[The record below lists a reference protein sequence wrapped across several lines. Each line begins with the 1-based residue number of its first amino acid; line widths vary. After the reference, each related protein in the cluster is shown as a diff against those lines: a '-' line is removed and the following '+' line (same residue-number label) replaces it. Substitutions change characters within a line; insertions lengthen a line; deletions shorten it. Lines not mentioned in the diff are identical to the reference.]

1 MKKKIKIV
9 VFVLLMIIMTGC
21 VWNIS
26 QQEGVRVETSDHK
39 LKGAG
44 QNVGEIDGKVE
55 IAQTFEEEKD
65 FQGIALLAANYDRE
79 MFGTIHLELYDDE
92 TNQKLLEKDYDG
104 KEIKNDKTNY
114 FIFDEPV
121 EVSEPHR
128 YRVVVSADMKVF
140 FSHFTLWHTGTDKY
154 PEGAL
159 YINGEEQGADLVF
172 DTVYSYE
179 KIDALGMKLHRSS
192 LVIILFAFLGLH
204 CFVDIRKMYQWI
216 FEKRVW
222 VALGIFVFMVAN
234 KYNFSSM
241 AEYDAYIETEEGSQY
256 ASPVAGDPLA
266 IRSDEWMVS
275 LPRLLSAEYS
285 NYGEYNSIVRAEK
298 TTNLSASGL
307 YRSYSALA
315 QPSGWGY
322 YLFGSEYGT
331 SFMWCFNMVFGF
343 FFSFELCLI
352 LTKRKPLLAL
362 LGGSLIWFSSY
373 NMWWSTVNWLLT
385 GQAALVC
392 FYYFL
397 VTEKRWKKAFC
408 GVGTAIFA
416 AAFVVNLYPAWQV
429 PAGYV
434 YLCILIWM
442 LVDNREKLK
451 EYKWKDWL
459 IGVASV
465 VFMVSI
471 IGVYLKNDAEY
482 LTDIMNTVY
491 PGTRVSYGGFS
502 LNRLLGYLYNFW
514 MPFSSY
520 GNPSEAGCFVTL
532 FPIPYLLALV
542 VFFKNKKKD
551 LLTGLLMA
559 AATILGLYCIFPLP
573 HGIAKVLLLTYSF
586 PGRVADILGYL
597 MILLLLVV
605 LGRYEE
611 KAKIKLWIAAV
622 VTGLVLAG
630 TLAYTQMTESEFMDF
645 KYYLVVAIAVFVV
658 FVPIIA
664 DVKQGWKKTAM
675 VVASVGMIVSGLL
688 VNPLMCG
695 LDAIYSKP
703 VAKEIQKLAEENPEA
718 RWLAVDK
725 SGVSGNFLI
734 ACGAPTVN
742 SVNYVPNM
750 KLWEKLDP
758 TEEQEEVYNRYAH
771 IVVTLN
777 EKDTNMS
784 LRQADVIDLSLSKN
798 DLEKLDIT
806 YLYSNKKLTDT
817 DSVHFEKLYH
827 NKNAYIYQAVYQ

>member
-9 VFVLLMIIMTGC
+9 VFVLLMIIMAGC

-26 QQEGVRVETSDHK
+26 QQEGVRAKTSSHK

-114 FIFDEPV
+114 FIFDETV
-121 EVSEPHR
+121 KVSEPHR
-128 YRVVVSADMKVF
+128 YRVVVSADMKAF

-159 YINGEEQGADLVF
+159 YINGEEQAADLVF

-179 KIDALGMKLHRSS
+179 KIDTLGMKLHRSS

-204 CFVDIRKMYQWI
+204 CFLDIRKMYQWI
-216 FEKRVW
+216 FEKRIW

-241 AEYDAYIETEEGSQY
+241 AEYDVYIETEEGSQY

-307 YRSYSALA
+307 YRSYSALT
-315 QPSGWGY
+315 QPSSWGY

-397 VTEKRWKKAFC
+397 VTEKRWKKVLC

-429 PAGYV
+429 PAGYA

-442 LVDNREKLK
+442 LVDNRDKLK
-451 EYKWKDWL
+451 EYQWKDWG
-459 IGVASV
+459 IGAVCV
-465 VFMVSI
+465 IFMISI
-471 IGVYLKNDAEY
+471 IGIYLKNDAEY
-482 LTDIMNTVY
+482 LTDVMNTVY
-491 PGTRVSYGGFS
+491 PGKRVSYGGFS
-502 LNRLLGYLYNFW
+502 LDRLLGYLYNFW

-520 GNPSEAGCFVTL
+520 KNPSEAGCFVTL
-532 FPIPYLLALV
+532 FPIPYLLASV
-542 VFFKNKKKD
+542 IFFKNKKKD
-551 LLTGLLMA
+551 LLTGLLML
-559 AATILGLYCIFPLP
+559 AATILGLYCVFPFP
-573 HGIAKVLLLTYSF
+573 QGVAKVCLLTYST
-586 PGRVADILGYL
+586 PGRVSDIVGYI
-597 MILLLLVV
+597 MILLLLAV

-611 KAKIKLWIAAV
+611 RAKIKPWIAAV
-622 VTGLVLAG
+622 LTGVVLAG
-630 TLAYTQMTESEFMDF
+630 TLAYTQITESEYLDF

-675 VVASVGMIVSGLL
+675 VVASVGMIASGIL

-703 VAKEIQKLAEENPEA
+703 VAKVIQELAEENPNEK
-718 RWLAVDK
+718 WLSVANNAVA
-725 SGVSGNFLI
+725 GNFLI

-758 TEEQEEVYNRYAH
+758 SGEQEEIYNRYAH
-771 IVVTLN
+771 IVVALT
-777 EKDTNMS
+777 EKGTSMS
-784 LRQADVIDLSLSKN
+784 LRQEDVIDLSLSKA
-798 DLEKLDIT
+798 DLKKLDIT

-817 DSVHFEKLYH
+817 DSVQFKKLYH
-827 NKNAYIYQAVYQ
+827 NKNAYIYQAIYQ